1 MMEALILM
9 TRIPHRGYTKTRLMP
24 QISPEGCEAIHRSFL
39 LDYFECFDQMQA
51 CRDIFIAYAPEHYT
65 TSFLELIPEAY
76 VCFEQVGKDIGERML
91 QAFKHVFDLGYSKVV
106 LVGCDIPHI
115 QLKTYEAAYLK
126 LDEHDMVI
134 SPTYD
139 GGYCLIG
146 LKAMCETIFVN
157 DFKWGKQSVVE
168 KTYKIANQVGLE
180 VSILEKYRDIDEYDD
195 LLALW
200 RDYRDTSKTYD
211 HRPYHTLKYFEGTIN
226 GGRVEWIHTV

>member
-24 QISPEGCEAIHRSFL
+24 QISPEGCEAIHWSFL
-39 LDYFECFDQMQA
+39 RDYFECFDQMKTS
-51 CRDIFIAYAPEHYT
+51 RDIFIAYAPEHYEDT
-65 TSFLELIPEAY
+65 FIERIPEGY
-76 VCFEQVGKDIGERML
+76 HHFEQVGKDIGERML
-91 QAFKHVFDLGYSKVV
+91 QAFKHVFALGYSKVV

-126 LDEHDMVI
+126 LDESDMVI

-146 LKAMCETIFVN
+146 LKSMFETIFVN
-157 DFKWGKQSVVE
+157 DFQWGNQSVVD
-168 KTYKIANQVGLE
+168 KTYKIANQLGLD
-180 VSILEKYRDIDEYDD
+180 VSILDKYRDIDEYED

-200 RDYRDTSKTYD
+200 HDYMDSSKQYD
-211 HRPYHTLKYFEGTIN
+211 HRPCHTLNYLEEYVD
-226 GGRVEWIHTV
+226 GGMVKWIHTV